1 MPRFLPRFRLLT
13 PPGNSDKDT
22 PMTFCLGITVE
33 EGLVGI
39 ADTRITSGNEL
50 TSAQKVTTY
59 QNGNGAFFLMTSG
72 LRSVRDKTLTYFDEV
87 LESCSTPFDKLY
99 KAVNAFAAALRRV
112 AAEDK
117 QYLAESGLHFN
128 LHVLIGGQLTND
140 DVHKLY
146 LVYPEGNWVEIN
158 RGTPYHI
165 IGEGGY
171 GKPVLDRTLKYS
183 DSLRMALKVGC
194 LAFDST
200 RISSADVDFPIDVVL
215 YHKGCLDLAQHRYE
229 KEDLAEI
236 SSWWQEHLRG
246 LVHDL
251 PSEWIDNVA
260 SKLTKVSD
268 RASCHP
274 ASAK

>member
-1 MPRFLPRFRLLT
+1 
-13 PPGNSDKDT
+13 
-22 PMTFCLGITVE
+22 MTFCLGITVE

-87 LESCSTPFDKLY
+87 LETCPSPFDKLY
-99 KAVNAFAAALRRV
+99 KAVNAFTAELRRV
-112 AAEDK
+112 SAEDK
-117 QYLAESGLHFN
+117 PFLADSGLHFN
-128 LHVLIGGQLTND
+128 LHALIGGQLAAD
-140 DVHKLY
+140 ASHKLY
-146 LVYPEGNWVEIN
+146 LVYPEGNWVEIS

-171 GKPVLDRTLKYS
+171 GKPVLDRTLKFS

-200 RISSADVDFPIDVVL
+200 RISASDVDFPIDVVL
-215 YHKGCLDLAQHRYE
+215 YRKGGQELAQHRYE
-229 KEDLAEI
+229 KQDLADI
-236 SSWWQEHLRG
+236 SAWWQEHLRG

-260 SKLTKVSD
+260 SKLTKVCAPPGCWS
-268 RASCHP
+268 HP
-274 ASAK
+274 AK

>member
-1 MPRFLPRFRLLT
+1 
-13 PPGNSDKDT
+13 
-22 PMTFCLGITVE
+22 MTFCLGITVE

-72 LRSVRDKTLTYFDEV
+72 LRSVRDKTLTYFDET
-87 LESCSTPFDKLY
+87 LEVRSEPFDKLY
-99 KAVNAFAAALRRV
+99 KAVNAFAAELRRV
-112 AAEDK
+112 GTEDK
-117 QYLAESGLHFN
+117 AFLADSGLRFD
-128 LHVLIGGQLTND
+128 LCALIGGQLTGD
-140 DVHKLY
+140 RSHKLF
-146 LVYPEGNWVEIN
+146 LVYPEGNWVEITP
-158 RGTPYHI
+158 GTPYHI

-200 RISSADVDFPIDVVL
+200 RISASDVDFPIDVVL
-215 YHKGCLDLAQHRYE
+215 YHKGCLDLVQHRYE

-260 SKLTKVSD
+260 SKLTKVSH
-268 RASCHP
+268 RAACDP
-274 ASAK
+274 LPPK

>member
-1 MPRFLPRFRLLT
+1 
-13 PPGNSDKDT
+13 
-22 PMTFCLGITVE
+22 MTFCLGITVE

-87 LESCSTPFDKLY
+87 LEDCPTPFDKLY
-99 KAVNAFAAALRRV
+99 KVVNAFSTELRRV
-112 AAEDK
+112 ATEDK
-117 QYLAESGLHFN
+117 AFLAESGLHFN
-128 LHVLIGGQLTND
+128 LHVLIGGQLVAD
-140 DVHKLY
+140 SVHKLF
-146 LVYPEGNWVEIN
+146 LVYPEGNWVEISH
-158 RGTPYHI
+158 GTPYHI

-200 RISSADVDFPIDVVL
+200 RISASDVDFPIDVVL
-215 YHKGCLDLAQHRYE
+215 YHKDGLQLAQHRYE
-229 KEDLAEI
+229 KEDLADI

-246 LVHDL
+246 LVHKL

-260 SKLTKVSD
+260 SKLTRVPE
-268 RASCHP
+268 RALCRPTSP
-274 ASAK
+274 K